1 MGSGVAWTPCGLGGG
16 QAASTDIA
24 EGLTAVPRPIES
36 GMAARTF
43 DVVLAGGGLAGSSL
57 GGVLAR
63 SGFGVLVVE
72 KESGFRDRI
81 RGELTWPWGHYEALR
96 VGLGAALE
104 QAGVVT
110 LPVLDFY
117 ETGRRVDGVRWAEI
131 SLDALPA
138 IGFSHPHL
146 QETPS

>member
-1 MGSGVAWTPCGLGGG
+1 
-16 QAASTDIA
+16 
-24 EGLTAVPRPIES
+24 
-36 GMAARTF
+36 MAARAF
-43 DVVLAGGGLAGSSL
+43 DVVIAGGGLAGSTPA
-57 GGVLAR
+57 GVLAR

-96 VGLGAALE
+96 VGLGEALDR
-104 QAGVVT
+104 AGVVT

-117 ETGRRVDGVRWAEI
+117 EGGRRVDGVRCGEI

-138 IGFSHPHL
+138 IGFSHPRL
-146 QETPS
+146 QETWPGPSHRAPQCCGRRRLSE